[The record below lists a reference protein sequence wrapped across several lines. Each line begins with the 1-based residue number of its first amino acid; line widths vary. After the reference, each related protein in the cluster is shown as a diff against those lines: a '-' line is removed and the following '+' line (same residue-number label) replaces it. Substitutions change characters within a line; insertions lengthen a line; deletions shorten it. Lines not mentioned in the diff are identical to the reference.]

1 LIHLLLSL
9 PITDRAT
16 RLGLWIITWYLQ

>member
-1 LIHLLLSL
+1 LLSL

-16 RLGLWIITWYLQ
+16 RLGLWIIAWYLQ